1 MNDSALKPL
10 SVIFPDACSKS
21 LIKAGCKC
29 THKDVNVFIKDNG
42 CVSLNN
48 VQVFLLSIFKIFLIA
63 GEFLYCWFQ
72 TFSLRW
78 KLVTCSI
85 FIKIAFLY
93 FGKKNW
99 AQLWLM
105 LTFIPIVSIICKT
118 VFNHEH
124 VSCHWFLSIPH

>member
-1 MNDSALKPL
+1 MRKKFVHQIFWRTKSKFIKIIVIFFYSHNITGLNDSALKPL

-63 GEFLYCWFQ
+63 GEFLYC
-72 TFSLRW
+72 
-78 KLVTCSI
+78 
-85 FIKIAFLY
+85 
-93 FGKKNW
+93 
-99 AQLWLM
+99 
-105 LTFIPIVSIICKT
+105 
-118 VFNHEH
+118 
-124 VSCHWFLSIPH
+124 